1 MSFLSPIC
9 SQTTD
14 PCVTGTE
21 MSLHTYAA
29 WVYKLTIIP
38 GCFQEQFHDPWSR
51 FPSLC
56 VALLPSGNYF
66 EGCSHHL
73 IMGSRSLMIRP
84 QIQHHHKAELWEFL
98 IKNKTKKL
106 DQGRPVVPSPAFLP
120 RWSYKSRNQDR
131 NTPES
136 LSKLWPTLARC
147 RPYYSLWH
155 FSCLL
160 GLELVSSV
168 FISLASEFSETDLNL
183 LALVTETLTWGRIL
197 NWHSLG
203 EICRSRKNKKLIP
216 L

>member
-1 MSFLSPIC
+1 VLIHYRCLCLCFSSRGKTSHVC
-9 SQTTD
+9 S
-14 PCVTGTE
+14 TGLKADNNTW
-21 MSLHTYAA
+21 MLRRT
-29 WVYKLTIIP
+29 V
-38 GCFQEQFHDPWSR
+38 PWSLIKVQLTP
-51 FPSLC
+51 F
-56 VALLPSGNYF
+56 VLLSCFLGATLKGAVDTLLWDAGDSESGHRLNTTR
-66 EGCSHHL
+66 EQS
-73 IMGSRSLMIRP
+73 
-84 QIQHHHKAELWEFL
+84 WEFL
-98 IKNKTKKL
+98 IRKVEL
-106 DQGRPVVPSPAFLP
+106 VQARSVVPSPAFLP

>member
-1 MSFLSPIC
+1 MGLKADKN
-9 SQTTD
+9 TWMLRRT
-14 PCVTGTE
+14 V
-21 MSLHTYAA
+21 
-29 WVYKLTIIP
+29 
-38 GCFQEQFHDPWSR
+38 PWS
-51 FPSLC
+51 
-56 VALLPSGNYF
+56 
-66 EGCSHHL
+66 
-73 IMGSRSLMIRP
+73 
-84 QIQHHHKAELWEFL
+84 L
-98 IKNKTKKL
+98 IKVPLPLCCCPASWEPLWRMQSPRHCGIQECQDLARDSEPPEGRVMRISDKETKL
-106 DQGRPVVPSPAFLP
+106 VQARSVVPSPAFLP